1 MLARNRPVSAAL
13 NFGLLILTSLAR
25 AQELPRTTEEPSV
38 QSEPLEQAVVP
49 AGKDDSQVTSPV
61 ASFAVSRLKITPA
74 VITIL
79 TTEEIRRS
87 GARDLL
93 DLLYRVPGFFPV
105 LGQRGVVG
113 PGFRGL
119 SGLEGRVILLVDGK
133 EMNDLLYAGV
143 QLGNEFPMELVER
156 VEVVRGPGSA
166 VYGSNAELA
175 VINVVTRGL
184 QGPDEATLAG
194 TYGQMPAGAGIRG
207 GYARRGLSASGR
219 FVVDSVP
226 GLTVYLA
233 GALGQ
238 GQRSVTPLSTA
249 SGTGAMQGN
258 SALNPAIVHAG
269 LGYRDL
275 QASILFH
282 RLGTSTVA
290 GGAGSLGALSR
301 STFDSLHA
309 EVSGTWRPTDRV
321 EIVPRLSFTYQR
333 PWNTPDPAS
342 PYFYDRSASR
352 TRARLFSR
360 WAPVNDLQLTVGAD
374 AMLDHGSSPQ
384 PWNTGF
390 ETPLQAPSGGSG
402 SASVDHSVAGGF
414 MEFYS
419 ENPVVN
425 VVAGVRYERH
435 SAAGG
440 AMIPRLTLHRS
451 FGPLQFKAML
461 GLAFRRPALENLVS
475 SPTLQQEQSTTY
487 EVEGSWDLTPR
498 QRLWFNFFDIRI
510 GSPIAY
516 ASAVDPSTGERM
528 EVYQNLGRIGT
539 RGVEATYR
547 FRAEGATA
555 SVNYSFYGAS
565 IAERAQSVQVPD
577 QSAVFLAAPAHRFT
591 LDASFKPKP
600 WLSINPTLLVL
611 GPRHGLDPLAQ
622 SDGSVLEQGL
632 KLPWQCL
639 ANLAVR
645 VEDLPIKGLD
655 VTLGLYNLFGA
666 SYRFLAASAG
676 SSAPMPGLD
685 REIMLR
691 VGYTARRAQGI

>member
-1 MLARNRPVSAAL
+1 MLVRNRPVSAAL
-13 NFGLLILTSLAR
+13 GFGLLILTSLAR
-25 AQELPRTTEEPSV
+25 AQELPRASEEPAAE
-38 QSEPLEQAVVP
+38 SEPVEQVVVP
-49 AGKDDSQVTSPV
+49 AGKDESQVTSPV

-74 VITIL
+74 VITVL

-93 DLLYRVPGFFPV
+93 DLLYQVPGFFPV

-156 VEVVRGPGSA
+156 VEVVRGPGSV

-184 QGPDEATLAG
+184 QGPDEATVSG
-194 TYGQMPAGAGIRG
+194 TYGQMPAGASLQG
-207 GYARRGLSASGR
+207 GYARRALSASGR
-219 FVVDSVP
+219 CVIDSVP
-226 GLTVYLA
+226 GLTLYLA

-258 SALNPAIVHAG
+258 SALNPAIVQAG
-269 LGYRDL
+269 LGYRNL
-275 QASILFH
+275 QASLLFH

-290 GGAGSLGALSR
+290 GGADSLTALSR
-301 STFDSLHA
+301 SAFDSLHA
-309 EVSGTWRPTDRV
+309 EVFGTWRPTDRV

-342 PYFYDRSASR
+342 PYFYDKSASR
-352 TRARLFSR
+352 ARVRLFSR

-374 AMLDHGSSPQ
+374 AMFDHGSSPQ

-390 ETPLQAPSGGSG
+390 ETPFQAPSGGSV
-402 SASVDHSVAGGF
+402 SVDDSIAAGF

-435 SAAGG
+435 STAGG

-451 FGPLQFKAML
+451 FGPLQFKALL
-461 GLAFRRPALENLVS
+461 GLAFRRPALENLAS
-475 SPTLQQEQSTTY
+475 SPALQQEQSTTY
-487 EVEGSWDLTPR
+487 EVEGSWELTPR
-498 QRLWFNFFDIRI
+498 QRLSFDFFDIRI

-547 FRAEGATA
+547 FRAEAATA

-565 IAERAQSVQVPD
+565 IAERAESVQVPG
-577 QSAVFLAAPAHRFT
+577 QSSVFLAAPAHRFT
-591 LDASFKPKP
+591 LNASFKPKP
-600 WLSINPTLLVL
+600 WLSIHPTLLVL
-611 GPRHGLDPLAQ
+611 GPRYGLNPSTQ

-655 VTLGLYNLFGA
+655 ITLGLFNLFGA
-666 SYRFLAASAG
+666 NYRFLAASAG

-691 VGYTARRAQGI
+691 VGYTARPSKGT